1 VWRLVEHVTKA
12 LPKGEA
18 PLEAQKKL
26 LRKQHWA
33 IDKVTRDFEPEI
45 QINTAIAAVMELVN
59 VLYLYPMMGD
69 PASKQA
75 VLTVVQLLSPVAPHL
90 MDDLWET
97 MGQEGMASES
107 KWPAA
112 DPQWLT
118 ADQVEIVVQINGK
131 LRARIQMAP
140 GASKD
145 VLEKEALAD
154 PKVQAALA
162 GKSVGKV
169 IVVPD
174 KLVNIVVK

>member
-1 VWRLVEHVTKA
+1 VGEGGPPKA
-12 LPKGEA
+12 VGEA
-18 PLEAQKKL
+18 SQKEL

-33 IDKVTRDFEPEI
+33 IAKVTQDFEPEI

-59 VLYLYPMMGD
+59 VLYLYPAIGD
-69 PASKQA
+69 AISEKA
-75 VLTVVQLLSPVAPHL
+75 ILSVIQLLSPIAPHL
-90 MDDLWET
+90 MDELWET
-97 MGQEGMASES
+97 MGQPGTASTS

-112 DPQWLT
+112 DRQWLT
-118 ADQVEIVVQINGK
+118 ADQVEIVIQINGK

-140 GASKD
+140 GAAKD

-154 PKVQAALA
+154 PKVQSALA